1 MDLFE
6 ENHVI
11 RILSKR
17 SSRKQIGRLERGKT
31 TGHDSYVNETLK
43 HLIDQLE
50 AKKPKFGCQG
60 LIFL

>member
-17 SSRKQIGRLERGKT
+17 IRGLAENKYA
-31 TGHDSYVNETLK
+31 DWR
-43 HLIDQLE
+43 E
-50 AKKPKFGCQG
+50 AKPRTMIRMWMKP
-60 LIFL
+60 